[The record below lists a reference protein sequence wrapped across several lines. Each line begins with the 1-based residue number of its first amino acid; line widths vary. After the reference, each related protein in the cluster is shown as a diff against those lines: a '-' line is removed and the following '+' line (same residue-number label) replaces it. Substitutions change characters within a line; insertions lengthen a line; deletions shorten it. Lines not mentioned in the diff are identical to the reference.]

1 MKGYLALTVINLKL
15 ALRERTVLFFSYVF
29 PLLFFFG
36 FGQFTDARNTGA
48 ILRIVPMVLMLGI
61 LGNGLFGAGIRA
73 VAERETNILRRYKV
87 TPITPAPILV
97 ASLVTGWLLYL
108 PALIVIIGLAHFYYR
123 MPFPE
128 QPVSLFLLISI
139 GCVAFRAIGLI
150 VAAVANSVA
159 ESNILVQ
166 LLYMPM
172 LFISG
177 VTFPISAMPGYM
189 QIIAQFL
196 PASYLNTGIQRV
208 LVRGE
213 TLQAIPEQL
222 VALVLSTIV
231 GTWLAMKL
239 FRWEKE
245 EKLPR
250 SAKLWVVAVFL
261 PFIGLGLYQTYSRE
275 NIMQAKTLE
284 REFRRNRPL
293 LVRNGHI
300 ITGDGRYI
308 RAGAVLI
315 RNGRIEEVFEDVVP
329 SPESVQADS
338 VEAAG
343 KTLMPGLVDLSVRL
357 ITSGGVPDTGE
368 SADFA
373 AVAKRALAS
382 SLYCGVIAVRDSG
395 SPLQLIAPLAG
406 QVRRG
411 EFLGAEILEGDTEMP
426 ALASLV
432 LREGGGALLTRSL
445 TEQVIPAEE
454 LRATRAIAENF
465 RPPDEPEPPLLD
477 LWKAGRTIAVAT
489 RSGEPLLFHGPT
501 IHRELQLWVEAGIP
515 AAAAIEA
522 ATRSG
527 ASLLGAG
534 DRIGL
539 IRAGYEASFLVLDGN
554 PLEDIAATERISTIF
569 FKGER
574 VDRLELFQQE

>member
-357 ITSGGVPDTGE
+357 MTSGGVPDTGE

-411 EFLGAEILEGDTEMP
+411 EFLGAEILEAQAEMP

-454 LRATRAIAENF
+454 LRATRAAAEKS
-465 RPPDEPEPPLLD
+465 RPPDEPQPPLLD
-477 LWKAGRTIAVAT
+477 LWKAGRKIAVAT